1 MAPTRNSFNDESF
14 IESELSYKNLFNTIE
29 DAIYILDN
37 SNIFL
42 DVNVGAIKMYGYKR
56 EEFVGQTA
64 DFLSAQNKNNSEVIN
79 QKLADAFQGIP
90 QQFEFWGKKKDGT
103 IFPNDIKV
111 YGGLYFG
118 KNVIIVH
125 SQDITKRKREEE
137 KMQAALAEKNVLLK
151 EVHHRVKNNL
161 QAIIYLIEMQIEKID
176 DLKVQMFL
184 RELQEQARTMS
195 LVYEQLYQ
203 SDYLAEVDMDGYL
216 NNLTSNVIQAFSLGK
231 EINFK
236 VDAKDVFLDV
246 ETAMPCGLIVNE
258 LLTNSL
264 KYAFQN
270 RFEKTPQITVALKN
284 ENNVITILVSDNGVG
299 LPNDFDWENTD
310 SLGLKLVNFWV
321 KYQLAGSINVD
332 LEAGTRYNISFD
344 YDK

>member
-29 DAIYILDN
+29 DSIYILD
-37 SNIFL
+37 SKNIFL
-42 DVNVGAIKMYGYKR
+42 DVNNGAINLYGYKR
-56 EEFVGQTA
+56 EEFVGQTT
-64 DFLSAQNKNNSEVIN
+64 DFLSAQDKNNSEMVN
-79 QKLADAFQGIP
+79 QKLADAFQGVP

-103 IFPNDIKV
+103 IFLNDIKV
-111 YGGLYFG
+111 YNGLYFG

-125 SQDITKRKREEE
+125 SQDITKRKKEEE
-137 KMQAALAEKNVLLK
+137 KMQAALAEKNVLLR

-161 QAIIYLIEMQIEKID
+161 QAIIYLIEMQIDKLD
-176 DLKVQMFL
+176 DFKVQMFL

-216 NNLTSNVIQAFSLGK
+216 NNLTSNVIQAFGLGK
-231 EINFK
+231 DISFK
-236 VDAKDVFLDV
+236 VDAKDVLLDV

-264 KYAFQN
+264 KYAFPN
-270 RFEKTPQITVALKN
+270 GFEKEPKITVLLKN

-299 LPNDFDWENTD
+299 LPVDFDWENTD

-321 KYQLAGSINVD
+321 KYQLAGSITLD
-332 LEAGTRYNISFD
+332 LEAGTRYNINFN